1 MEHGIYILCRLE
13 EIVLLKEPNMGSTIV
28 ALGTNQQDYG
38 DQVKTVIT
46 M

>member
-13 EIVLLKEPNMGSTIV
+13 EIVLLKEPNMGSTNV